1 MIPCKSI
8 HFYFGQ
14 GGYIMNKKCKY
25 CNKPITLQENIDYC
39 SNKCKIKFESFMVY
53 YQKTKWFFYLLLTI
67 SVGVI
72 LLDSIIATLR
82 NFSFIGFGLLGLT
95 LLFFPFG
102 TSLGNEIH
110 GLKSEIIIVRILA
123 IVLILLGTFILIQSL

>member
-1 MIPCKSI
+1 MPVFIEFSRCIGTYS
-8 HFYFGQ
+8 
-14 GGYIMNKKCKY
+14 
-25 CNKPITLQENIDYC
+25 
-39 SNKCKIKFESFMVY
+39 SAKFE
-53 YQKTKWFFYLLLTI
+53 LLTI